1 MVTEGRRAGGRS
13 WAAGPLV
20 ACATA
25 LAACAPI
32 TETRLE
38 GPARPEPSAR
48 AEVTTES
55 RAGADG
61 AAECRAVTR
70 TAPMVRDVVVRRS
83 FADQTQERD
92 AAVSMLLGAGSGA
105 LVFAQSQQG
114 SCSGGACA
122 APSVSAVVVAAIAA
136 VPLAFL
142 AYNAVRVQDSR
153 LTVPVGPEVTTGEWR
168 PCAAP
173 QRP

>member
-1 MVTEGRRAGGRS
+1 MVTEGGRAFGRS
-13 WAAGPLV
+13 LAAGVLV
-20 ACATA
+20 ACATS
-25 LAACAPI
+25 LSACAPI

-55 RAGADG
+55 RVGTDG
-61 AAECRAVTR
+61 ATECREVRR
-70 TAPMVRDVVVRRS
+70 TSPMVRDVVIRRS

-92 AAVSMLLGAGSGA
+92 AALSMLLGAGSGA

-122 APSVSAVVVAAIAA
+122 APSVSAGIVAAIAA

-142 AYNAVRVQDSR
+142 AYNAVKVQDRR
-153 LTVPVGPEVTTGEWR
+153 LTVPVAAEVVEGEWR
-168 PCAAP
+168 ACGATA
-173 QRP
+173 RP